1 VSRILQRRGDLWRE
15 WSTLL
20 DEPACGWMS
29 WAAMVE
35 RVRDLYGVRG
45 LKRLAER
52 ANRAMEVG
60 SCRE

>member
-1 VSRILQRRGDLWRE
+1 
-15 WSTLL
+15 
-20 DEPACGWMS
+20 MS

-35 RVRDLYGVRG
+35 RVRDLYGVRA
-45 LKRLAER
+45 LERLAER